1 MNGIDRRATVALGL
15 LGGGTA
21 AASAAALAAGR
32 VRAQEPQQQPAQDLA
47 RGAPSS
53 PQQRFVERLVEACLV
68 LSFAAEPDALRR
80 WLPRRWEPQV
90 TPLGPHRG
98 STLFLTL
105 CERLGRQG
113 TDGGAAAPTPR
124 RYAALAVSVRERA
137 DRRMGFV
144 PVRVWL
150 PAAAVPAFPYG
161 AARAAEVEREVT
173 ERGSGGEPATVRE
186 AWAVRPAEGGGQ
198 VRLLL
203 EYRRAD
209 VLARAPYQLR
219 VLSAPEVMP
228 PLDHVYQLDRL
239 MDVLRGEDA
248 DDPRLV
254 RLELEAT
261 VPEMREAFGGG
272 AAPRPRAVVAEP
284 LLLRDLP
291 AG

>member
-15 LGGGTA
+15 LGGGMA

-47 RGAPSS
+47 RGPPSS
-53 PQQRFVERLVEACLV
+53 PQRFAERLVEACLV
-68 LSFAAEPDALRR
+68 LSFAAQPDALRR
-80 WLPRRWEPQV
+80 WLPRRWEPRV

-98 STLFLTL
+98 STLFLTF

-113 TDGGAAAPTPR
+113 ADGGAAAPAAR
-124 RYAALAVSVRERA
+124 RYATLAASVRERS
-137 DRRMGFV
+137 DRRTGFV
-144 PVRVWL
+144 PVRAWL

-161 AARAAEVEREVT
+161 AARAAEVEREAT
-173 ERGSGGEPATVRE
+173 ERGAGGEPATVRE

-228 PLDHVYQLDRL
+228 PLDHVYQLDPL
-239 MDVLRGEDA
+239 MDVLRGEDT

-272 AAPRPRAVVAEP
+272 TAPRPRAVVAEP

-291 AG
+291 AN

>member
-1 MNGIDRRATVALGL
+1 
-15 LGGGTA
+15 
-21 AASAAALAAGR
+21 
-32 VRAQEPQQQPAQDLA
+32 
-47 RGAPSS
+47 
-53 PQQRFVERLVEACLV
+53 
-68 LSFAAEPDALRR
+68 
-80 WLPRRWEPQV
+80 
-90 TPLGPHRG
+90 
-98 STLFLTL
+98 
-105 CERLGRQG
+105 
-113 TDGGAAAPTPR
+113 
-124 RYAALAVSVRERA
+124 
-137 DRRMGFV
+137 
-144 PVRVWL
+144 
-150 PAAAVPAFPYG
+150 VPAFPYG
-161 AARAAEVEREVT
+161 AARAAEVEREAT

-228 PLDHVYQLDRL
+228 PLDHVYQLDPL

>member
-1 MNGIDRRATVALGL
+1 MNEIGRRATVALGL
-15 LGGGTA
+15 LGGGMV
-21 AASAAALAAGR
+21 ASAATLAAGR
-32 VRAQEPQQQPAQDLA
+32 VRAQEPQQPAQDLA

-53 PQQRFVERLVEACLV
+53 PQRFAERLVEACLV
-68 LSFAAEPDALRR
+68 LSFAAQPDALRR
-80 WLPRRWEPQV
+80 WLPRRWEPRV

-98 STLFLTL
+98 STLFLTF

-113 TDGGAAAPTPR
+113 ADGGAAAPAAR
-124 RYAALAVSVRERA
+124 RYATLAIAAAVRERS
-137 DRRMGFV
+137 DRRAGFV
-144 PVRVWL
+144 PVRAWL

-161 AARAAEVEREVT
+161 AARAAEVEREVA
-173 ERGSGGEPATVRE
+173 ERGAGGEPATVRE
-186 AWAVRPAEGGGQ
+186 AWAVRPAEGGGRL
-198 VRLLL
+198 RLLV
-203 EYRRAD
+203 EYRRA
-209 VLARAPYQLR
+209 AAPPRAPYQLR

-228 PLDHVYQLDRL
+228 PLDHVYQLDPL
-239 MDVLRGEDA
+239 MDVLRGEDV

-291 AG
+291 AN